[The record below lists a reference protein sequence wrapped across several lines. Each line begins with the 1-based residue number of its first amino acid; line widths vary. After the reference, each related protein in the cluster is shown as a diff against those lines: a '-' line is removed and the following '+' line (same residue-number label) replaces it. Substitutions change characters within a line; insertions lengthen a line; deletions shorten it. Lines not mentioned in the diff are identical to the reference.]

1 MSFAKSDLHLHLDG
15 SLPVETI
22 LTLARE
28 QGIALPAYTVEAL
41 RPHCTVSPDC
51 RSLAD
56 YLTRFALPVSVLQT
70 ADALY
75 SATRALLAQLADEG
89 LTYTELRF
97 APLQHGQRGLPQA
110 GAIDAVLHGVRDSRM
125 PRAGVILCM
134 LTTAD
139 MGANDATATL
149 AARYRGQG
157 VCGLDLAG
165 QECARPLS
173 DFARIF
179 AQAVEN
185 DVQIT
190 IHAGEA
196 CGADSVAAAL
206 DLGARRIGH
215 GTRAIE
221 DPAVVRRVVE
231 TGVTLEQCVTSNVQT
246 HCVSSLA
253 EHPIR
258 RLFDAGVHIAICTDN
273 RTVSG
278 TTLAHEY
285 DILQRDLGFTDAEC
299 AVLAR
304 YAREAAFLPQK

>member
-1 MSFAKSDLHLHLDG
+1 MSFAKTDLHLHLDG

-22 LTLARE
+22 LTLAQE
-28 QGIALPAYTVEAL
+28 QGIALPAGTVDDL

-56 YLTRFALPVSVLQT
+56 YLTRFALPVGLLQT

-75 SATRALLAQLADEG
+75 TATRALLAQLATEG
-89 LTYTELRF
+89 MDYAELRF

-110 GAIDAVLHGVRDSRM
+110 GAVDAVLRGVRDSIM
-125 PRAGVILCM
+125 PQAGIILCM

-139 MGANDATATL
+139 MDANDATATL

-165 QECARPLS
+165 QEGARPWS
-173 DFARIF
+173 DFAPIF
-179 AQAVEN
+179 TQAVEN
-185 DVQIT
+185 NVHIT

-206 DLGARRIGH
+206 NLGARRIGH

-221 DPAVVRRVVE
+221 DPAVVRRLVE

-246 HCVSSLA
+246 HCVPSFA

-258 RLFDAGVHIAICTDN
+258 RLFDAGVRIAICTDN

-285 DILQRDLGFTDAEC
+285 DILQRELGFSDAEC
-299 AVLAR
+299 TILAQ
-304 YAREAAFLPQK
+304 YAREAAFLP

>member
-1 MSFAKSDLHLHLDG
+1 MSFARTDLHLHLDG

-22 LTLARE
+22 LALAQE
-28 QGIALPAYTVEAL
+28 QGIALPADTADAL
-41 RPHCTVSPDC
+41 RAHCTVAPDC

-70 ADALY
+70 AHALY
-75 SATRALLAQLADEG
+75 TATRALLARLVDEG
-89 LTYTELRF
+89 LTYAELRF
-97 APLQHGQRGLPQA
+97 APLLHGTRGLPQA
-110 GAIDAVLHGVRDSRM
+110 GAVDAVLRGVHDSRM

-165 QECARPLS
+165 QEGARPLT
-173 DFARIF
+173 DFAPLF

-185 DVQIT
+185 GVHIT

-196 CGADSVAAAL
+196 CGAQSVAAAL
-206 DLGARRIGH
+206 DLGAQRIGH

-221 DPAVVRRVVE
+221 DPAVVRRLVE

-246 HCVSSLA
+246 RCVPSLA

-258 RLFDAGVHIAICTDN
+258 RLFDAGVRIAVCTDN

-278 TTLAHEY
+278 TTLAQEYALLQHE
-285 DILQRDLGFTDAEC
+285 LGFTQAEC
-299 AVLAR
+299 AKLAQ
-304 YAREAAFLPQK
+304 YAREAAFLPPQ